1 VAGKIDRA
9 LNPFAGGALLTAG
22 EWRVGR
28 KRRQAVLPRVRLRWW
43 YGLAGGS
50 PRRDRPV
57 GSSVRALRICV
68 GGRVYRACLPHAVLV
83 CRAVE
88 AGRFV
93 RFSG

>member
-9 LNPFAGGALLTAG
+9 LDPFAGGALLTAG

-28 KRRQAVLPRVRLRWW
+28 KRRQAVLRRVRLRWW
-43 YGLAGGS
+43 SGLAGGS
-50 PRRDRPV
+50 PRCGRPDERIA
-57 GSSVRALRICV
+57 RALRFRV
-68 GGRVYRACLPHAVLV
+68 GGRVCRACLPHAVLV